1 MAGMTS
7 TGLLFDKLSEY
18 FNEDNPKIKLESLD
32 KLQEELD
39 LDIVEW
45 QISESELL
53 EKQRTEG
60 QKTIM
65 TKYLERYK
73 DLTKDKPRYKLLPNG
88 VWVYS
93 V

>member
-1 MAGMTS
+1 MASNGM
-7 TGLLFDKLSEY
+7 LFSKLSEY
-18 FNEDNPKIKLESLD
+18 FNEDNPKIDLQCLD

-45 QISESELL
+45 HVSESELL

-60 QKTIM
+60 RKTIM
-65 TKYLERYK
+65 TKYLERYN

-88 VWVYS
+88 NWVYL

>member
-1 MAGMTS
+1 MAS
-7 TGLLFDKLSEY
+7 NSKLFTKLSEY
-18 FNEDNPKIKLESLD
+18 FNEDNPKINLQVLD
-32 KLQEELD
+32 QLQQELD

-45 QISESELL
+45 HVSESNLL

-60 QKTIM
+60 RKTIM
-65 TKYLERYK
+65 TKYLERYN

-88 VWVYS
+88 TWVYS